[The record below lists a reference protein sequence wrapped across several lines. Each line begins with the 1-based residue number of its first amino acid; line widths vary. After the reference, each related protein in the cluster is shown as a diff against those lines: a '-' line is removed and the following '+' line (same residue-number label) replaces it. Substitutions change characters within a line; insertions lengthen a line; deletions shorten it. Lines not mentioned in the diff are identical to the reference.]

1 MKIQYL
7 SVLMSA
13 IAMVS
18 SARAT
23 EVYNKEGNKLDL
35 YGKFNC
41 IRYMSFYA
49 NKNGDRSFVRY
60 GFRAETKLS
69 ANIISFGTLEQ
80 EVGLRHTESIVANN
94 HFSRLGFA
102 GIKFTNVGSIDYGRN
117 YGVLY
122 DVGAWTDIVLVFS
135 GDTTVTDNVITG
147 RANSLLTYR
156 NTNCFGRLDGFNF
169 ALQYQGKNDSKVEH
183 KTDLD
188 LQKENGVGYGISVTY
203 DFGKGVSAGAAVT
216 SSNRTMYQRLQKITR
231 NTGKKAQACFFGMKY
246 NADKIY
252 LAALYGKTRN
262 MTSYGKFT
270 GEKYGVAKNAHNIAL
285 IAQYKLYFGLRP
297 SLGYLQLRVDSDY
310 SSKRQDIK
318 KHIDVG
324 ARYNFSKHML
334 TFIDYRINLLSNND
348 FISAAQI
355 STKNIIALGLTYMF

>member
-18 SARAT
+18 SAKAT

-41 IRYMSFYA
+41 IRYMSFDA
-49 NKNGDRSFVRY
+49 NKNGDRSFIRY
-60 GFRAETKLS
+60 GLRAETKLN
-69 ANIISFGTLEQ
+69 AHMISFGTLEQ
-80 EVGLRHTESIVANN
+80 EVGWRHTESIVAKNY
-94 HFSRLGFA
+94 FSRLGFA

-122 DVGAWTDIVLVFS
+122 DVGAWTDIVLLFS
-135 GDTTVTDNVITG
+135 GDTTVTDNFLTC

-156 NTNCFGRLDGFNF
+156 NTNCFGRLDGLNF

-183 KTDLD
+183 KTDRD
-188 LQKENGVGYGISVTY
+188 LQKENGIGYGLSVTY
-203 DFGKGVSAGAAVT
+203 DFGQGVSAGAAVT
-216 SSNRTMYQRLQKITR
+216 SSNRTMYQRSQKITH
-231 NTGKKAQACFFGMKY
+231 NTEKKAQAYSVGLKF

-262 MTSYGKFT
+262 MTSYGKFS
-270 GEKYGVAKNAHNIAL
+270 GEKYGIAKNAHNIAL
-285 IAQYKLYFGLRP
+285 IAQYKFYFGLRP
-297 SLGYLQLRVDSDY
+297 SLGYLQWRVNSDH
-310 SSKRQDIK
+310 SGRQNIK
-318 KHIDVG
+318 KHVEVG
-324 ARYNFSKHML
+324 AKYNFSKHML
-334 TFIDYRINLLSNND
+334 TFIDYRINLLYKND

-355 STKNIIALGLTYMF
+355 STKNILALGLTFMF